1 MRSILIIFTVLAMLC
16 PNTPASGK
24 KADESAAIQMLRPNK
39 KAKTLEGTT
48 MRLARPVLKK
58 TPMSV
63 FIDNIDALLICP
75 LEKSDKAY
83 LDKVE
88 TMLGGYAKVN
98 EILYAQTL
106 RTELEYRICSEFCKL
121 LLAPA
126 FAVSLGTDKRF
137 E

>member
-75 LEKSDKAY
+75 LE
-83 LDKVE
+83 
-88 TMLGGYAKVN
+88 
-98 EILYAQTL
+98 
-106 RTELEYRICSEFCKL
+106 
-121 LLAPA
+121 
-126 FAVSLGTDKRF
+126 
-137 E
+137 